1 MITVRF
7 IGPLRLIVGKFEV
20 SYKIDTPMNLNGL
33 VDYLINEHGIQF
45 KNEILQTYNGNL
57 FYEFMVNG
65 QSIDNLHWE
74 EFCINDDDSIL
85 ITYPVSGG

>member
-20 SYKIDTPMNLNGL
+20 SYNISSRMNLNGL
-33 VDYLINEHGIQF
+33 VEYLIIEHGLQF

-57 FYEFMVNG
+57 FYEFIVNG
-65 QSIDNLHWE
+65 HSIDNLQWE
-74 EFCINDDDSIL
+74 EFFIDDGDSIL

>member
-7 IGPLRLIVGKFEV
+7 VGPLRLIVGKFEV
-20 SYKIDTPMNLNGL
+20 SYKIDAPMNLHGL
-33 VDYLINEHGIQF
+33 VEYLINQHGIQF
-45 KNEILQTYNGNL
+45 KNEILQTNNGKS

-65 QSIDNLHWE
+65 QSIDNLQWE
-74 EFCINDDDSIL
+74 EFFINDDDSIL